1 MGIFADISAFTADQR
16 KKRNDEIDQFFPIL
30 KKWKGIEKNLSPE
43 EKSVEKSFFLNTFAL
58 AVVLFMVSSITP
70 HLQRE
75 DVDFWPKG
83 DEDVYYATD
92 YLTAE
97 VGFFGKSSIPTVG
110 DIERETMADVISYEV
125 QPGES
130 LSLIAGKFGISVK
143 TITENNDIPNSNQL
157 KTGSKIVI
165 LPVDGVLYSVKSGDT
180 LSGVSQKFDVDQE
193 KIRVQNAMQ
202 KDSPLVKGKSII
214 IPGGKKIKVPVYIP
228 PVITKKPNNTS
239 GGTKDTPPKKTSSS
253 ADSIY
258 EKPPSYTPPVVAA
271 GKSVW
276 PVRGR
281 GQITQYYRRG
291 HYAVDIWGPNYPDI
305 LAMRAGT
312 VTRASGGCASRQR
325 GCNSGY
331 GNVIEI
337 THSGGLKTLYA
348 HNTKFYVKQGQTV
361 TAGQPIAKM
370 GNTGTVYGRTGVHI
384 HFEVRKNGKRVN
396 PLIYIK

>member
-30 KKWKGIEKNLSPE
+30 AKWKNIEKDLSPE
-43 EKSVEKSFFLNTFAL
+43 EKSVEKSFFLNSFAL
-58 AVVLFMVSSITP
+58 GILLFIVASVIP

-83 DEDVYYATD
+83 ETEAYYSTD

-110 DIERETMADVISYEV
+110 DIERENMSDVLSYEV

-130 LSLIAGKFGISVK
+130 LFLIASKFGISVK
-143 TITENNDIPNSNQL
+143 TLKENNSIENENQL
-157 KTGSKIVI
+157 KTGKKLKI
-165 LPVDGVLYSVKSGDT
+165 LPVDGILYTVKSGDT
-180 LSGVSQKFDVDQE
+180 LSGVSKKFDIDQE
-193 KIRVQNAMQ
+193 KIRLQNGMKEGAL
-202 KDSPLVKGKSII
+202 LVKGKAII
-214 IPGGKKIKVPVYIP
+214 IPGGKKIKVPAYTP
-228 PVITKKPNNTS
+228 PKIVATTPKNS
-239 GGTKDTPPKKTSSS
+239 GTKYTAPKKTSSS
-253 ADSIY
+253 ASVY
-258 EKPPSYTPPVVAA
+258 VKPPQYTPPKVAA
-271 GKSVW
+271 GKNVW

-348 HNTKFYVKQGQTV
+348 HNTKFYVRQGQKV

-370 GNTGTVYGRTGVHI
+370 GNTGTVYGRTGVHT